1 MHPTSFSFF
10 FLFFSFLLCV
20 QLQRFSDDGRLLTP
34 TEKKINTQN
43 RKMGRILDAPSD
55 WYQSRRGQKTK
66 KKKKKLLFILSLSLY
81 QIGESPDHFLLPI
94 QIRMMIDQNDSL
106 NPPLVKCETR
116 PKTRKLRNNT
126 AV

>member
-1 MHPTSFSFF
+1 MEYGLDASNKFFLF

-66 KKKKKLLFILSLSLY
+66 KKKKKLLFILSLSL
-81 QIGESPDHFLLPI
+81 ST
-94 QIRMMIDQNDSL
+94 
-106 NPPLVKCETR
+106 K
-116 PKTRKLRNNT
+116 
-126 AV
+126 